1 MSRRPKYV
9 KAALRYY
16 RDAVVLVSRV
26 LSNSS
31 TYPTIL
37 MVAGATIVVVIE
49 VGDYMK

>member
-9 KAALRYY
+9 TAVLKYY
-16 RDAVVLVSRV
+16 REGVALVSSI

-37 MVAGATIVVVIE
+37 MVVGAVIAVVIE
-49 VGDYMK
+49 VGGYIK